1 MSKIGIFMANGC
13 EEIEGLTVVDIARR
27 AGVEIETI
35 SITGENK
42 VTSSHNITFETDT
55 TKEKADY
62 SSYDGIVL
70 PGGMPGTTNLGADET
85 VNNVIKEFAQSGK
98 LVSAICAAPSVLGL
112 AGLLDGKKATCY
124 PGFEDKLLGADFLEE
139 KVVVDGNIITSK
151 GLGTAIPFS
160 LEIVRYLLDDDVAKS
175 IADKIIY

>member
-1 MSKIGIFMANGC
+1 
-13 EEIEGLTVVDIARR
+13 
-27 AGVEIETI
+27 
-35 SITGENK
+35 
-42 VTSSHNITFETDT
+42 
-55 TKEKADY
+55 
-62 SSYDGIVL
+62 
-70 PGGMPGTTNLGADET
+70 MPGTTNLGADET

-139 KVVVDGNIITSK
+139 KVVVDGNIITSR